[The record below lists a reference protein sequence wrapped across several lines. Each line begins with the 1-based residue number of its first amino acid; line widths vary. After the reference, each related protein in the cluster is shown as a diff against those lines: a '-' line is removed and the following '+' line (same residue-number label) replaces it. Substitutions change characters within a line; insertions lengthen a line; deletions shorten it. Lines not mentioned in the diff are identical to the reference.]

1 MVWLPEGEESLLI
14 IYTSLFHQRN
24 GSSKNTYNII
34 NKQKKHNKQTQSKH
48 DSYQFS
54 EKHDY

>member
-1 MVWLPEGEESLLI
+1 MAYVSRRVVAHFLIYIHLYFTKEMVVVK
-14 IYTSLFHQRN
+14 TH
-24 GSSKNTYNII
+24 TI